1 MAAISLIHAW
11 FTVQDSRQAMLAAQW
26 IPKLVF
32 DVDSKNI
39 YNIYKQKY
47 IHSLLHI
54 KELGRDVSAN
64 YIFCG
69 AKIILHIYNM
79 ISILLM
85 KQLTQFSRL

>member
-1 MAAISLIHAW
+1 
-11 FTVQDSRQAMLAAQW
+11 MLAAKW

-32 DVDSKNI
+32 DIDSK
-39 YNIYKQKY
+39 NIYKQKY

-69 AKIILHIYNM
+69 VKIILHIYNM
-79 ISILLM
+79 ISIPLM